1 MNFTEQF
8 INDYNLSANST
19 ELTLT
24 QQMYILEQE
33 SD

>member
-19 ELTLT
+19 ELTLNE
-24 QQMYILEQE
+24 QIYILAQE
-33 SD
+33 SG